1 VLIAD
6 HLKRA
11 ASSACPNTS
20 CLNSILNVTKD
31 VYPAIAPNK
40 YSRSEFT
47 GKIVVVTG
55 GGNGLGKAARLAFA
69 QLGSHVAFA
78 DIVEAEADS
87 AAKEARESFGVKA
100 IAVHMDVCK
109 LQDNERLVQVVERE
123 LGEVDCVI
131 FSAVVAR
138 WDTLDLTTSEGWW
151 NVMEKNLKGPVDLT
165 RLLLPGMLKRNTG
178 TFIYHASRV
187 YLLDGELR

>member
-1 VLIAD
+1 MSEFHI
-6 HLKRA
+6 KRHR
-11 ASSACPNTS
+11 
-20 CLNSILNVTKD
+20 D
-31 VYPAIAPNK
+31 VYPAIAPNT
-40 YSRSEFT
+40 YSQSEFA

-55 GGNGLGKAARLAFA
+55 GGNGLGKAAGLAFA

-78 DIVEAEADS
+78 DIVEADAKS
-87 AAKEARESFGVKA
+87 AAKEARESFGVKG

-109 LQDNERLVQVVERE
+109 PQDNERLVQVVERE

-151 NVMEKNLKGPVDLT
+151 NVMETNLKGPVDLT
-165 RLLLPGMLKRNTG
+165 RLLLPSMLKRNTG
-178 TFIYHASRV
+178 TFIYHVSRV
-187 YLLDGELR
+187 HLWIAN